1 VRIGAYD
8 QQGSAAMTELW
19 RVLSTAIGARRNQT
33 VFTDLA
39 RQRNGVTMLRD
50 VTEVG
55 RRLDAIAPN
64 GATIA
69 VAGQR
74 GYGSLI
80 ALLACLATDRP
91 YVPLDLEWPQ
101 KRTELVLRESGAAA
115 LVTVG
120 QDQNL
125 EITGHTST
133 HILRHRIADLAYV
146 IFTSGSTG
154 VPKGVMVESEVLRRR
169 LAALVPIITEWCT
182 PTMMLNTSIAF
193 DISLIELLLPLLA
206 GGRIVC
212 PPPVTVAPAEFLQVL
227 ASDRPSHVQGTP
239 SYFKVLAAL
248 GWPLAPATDEGAPP
262 MEIWCGGEQLD
273 QRLARMLLDRFGRVR
288 NFYGPTEATIWCT
301 VHVVSELEL
310 ASVGRPIG
318 RTIVLAPKDADS
330 ENPGE
335 LVLAGDGLAAG
346 YVRESDDDGRFVES
360 PGLGRSYRSGDLGYL
375 DHNGLVHVVGR
386 VDTQVK
392 IDGHRLE
399 LAEIEGQLESHPG
412 VHQCAVAVAGE
423 NDSRQLI
430 AFVVAKD
437 VRSRELRQHAS
448 TVLPA
453 YAVPHRIRFVDA
465 LPLTT
470 SGKVDRRRL
479 ADGAD

>member
-1 VRIGAYD
+1 
-8 QQGSAAMTELW
+8 MTELW
-19 RVLSTAIGARRNQT
+19 CALSAAIEAHENQT
-33 VFTDLA
+33 VFTDVA
-39 RQRNGVTMLRD
+39 GGRTGRTMLRD
-50 VTEVG
+50 VADVG
-55 RRLDAIAPN
+55 RRLDVIAPA

-69 VAGQR
+69 VVGQR

-91 YVPLDLEWPQ
+91 YVPLDPEWPQ
-101 KRTELVLRESGAAA
+101 QRTELVLRESGAAA
-115 LVTVG
+115 LVTVRH
-120 QDQNL
+120 DQNL
-125 EITGHTST
+125 AITGRTNTHT
-133 HILRHRIADLAYV
+133 LRNRIADLAYV

-154 VPKGVMVESEVLRRR
+154 IPKGVMVESEVLRRR

-212 PPPVTVAPAEFLQVL
+212 PPPVTAEPAEFLAVL

-248 GWPLAPATDEGAPP
+248 GWPLSPPANESGPP
-262 MEIWCGGEQLD
+262 MEVWCGGEQLD
-273 QRLARMLLDRFGRVR
+273 QRLARMLLDRFSRVR

-318 RTIVLAPKDADS
+318 RTLVLAPDDADS
-330 ENPGE
+330 ENPRE

-346 YVRESDDDGRFVES
+346 YVRESDGDGRFVEA
-360 PGLGRSYRSGDLGYL
+360 PRVGRCYRSGDLGYL

-399 LAEIEGQLESHPG
+399 LAEIEAQLESHPG

-423 NDSRQLI
+423 GDLRQLI

-453 YAVPHRIRFVDA
+453 YAVPHRIRFLDA